1 MIVEHSHLEKHTD
14 RSQLNSADDKGA
26 DQQFESK
33 HGDQMTNMSPI
44 TFTNN
49 LVDVANQELVDQN
62 MMISPSLTQQAKTS
76 ISPSTEKITKLAID
90 LGVKQSHLERHT
102 DRSPLT
108 SDKKPDKQLEQQ
120 FESKLGEEVLN
131 RFPLAFTN
139 NLVDVSK
146 QELMQKEIASSG
158 QVNTN

>member
-1 MIVEHSHLEKHTD
+1 
-14 RSQLNSADDKGA
+14 
-26 DQQFESK
+26 
-33 HGDQMTNMSPI
+33 MTNMSPI

-158 QVNTN
+158 QVNTNEGLNLNRYIILTSRM